1 MRIKEI
7 RQSRGISQATA
18 ARDLNLSQ
26 TVYNRYEN
34 GVREPSAIILSAIA
48 DYYGVTVDELL
59 GRPAPDERK
68 EKEDADVMEIR
79 EQLRRDPNTRMLFNA
94 AKTAT
99 PEHIRAAAAMLKAL
113 EPGDAE

>member
-79 EQLRRDPNTRMLFNA
+79 EQLRRDPNTRMLFYA
-94 AKTAT
+94 ARTAS

-113 EPGDAE
+113 EPEDME

>member
-1 MRIKEI
+1 MRIKQI

-79 EQLRRDPNTRMLFNA
+79 ELLRTNPDFRLLYGT
-94 AKTAT
+94 AKKST
-99 PEHIRAAAAMLKAL
+99 PEHVRAATAMLKAL
-113 EPGDAE
+113 GPRDDE